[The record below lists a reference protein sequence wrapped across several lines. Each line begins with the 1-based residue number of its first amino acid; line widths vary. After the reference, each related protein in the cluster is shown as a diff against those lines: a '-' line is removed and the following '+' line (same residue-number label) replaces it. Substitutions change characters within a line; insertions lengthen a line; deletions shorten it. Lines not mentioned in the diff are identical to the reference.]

1 MYCNIISVGQ
11 VCPRGWNL
19 FVPFNPTTHEGPV
32 RCCNTKFTR
41 QQINI

>member
-19 FVPFNPTTHEGPV
+19 FVPFNPTNMKALLCVATP
-32 RCCNTKFTR
+32 KITR